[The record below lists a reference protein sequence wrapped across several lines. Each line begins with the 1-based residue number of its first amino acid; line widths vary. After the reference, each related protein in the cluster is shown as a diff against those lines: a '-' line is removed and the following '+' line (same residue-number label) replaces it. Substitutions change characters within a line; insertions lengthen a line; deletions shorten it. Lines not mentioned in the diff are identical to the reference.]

1 MLGASATGRLANVAQ
16 CVHDQQRGRFT
27 AARQAQPGAFAHQLS
42 CCGCSALGGGGAGG
56 GDGYHTIHE
65 LAPNA
70 RVYTYSSTNPPGAV
84 VQSGDAIEVQC
95 LDASDGWLEASGPG
109 STTEHYAKR
118 RHTPEIMEQFPGNPV
133 CEPVFVEGA
142 EPGDTLQVELL
153 ELRTADWGWTGVRRG
168 FGLLD
173 GDPLLTQDRLR
184 IWKLHPETREPCE
197 LGETGIKVPYRPF
210 CGCLGVAPPPE
221 GQFEAGQPE
230 GVVTIAPP
238 NLVSSCRLSGCATS
252 LKRSCCTLHRTA
264 ATSTRSTWWRAAR
277 SCCRCSSAAPCSA
290 AARSATRGPGLR
302 LAAAGP
308 DAVDPRRNGGGA
320 AGG

>member
-1 MLGASATGRLANVAQ
+1 MLGSATGRLANVAQ
-16 CVHDQQRGRFT
+16 CVHDRQRGGFT

-42 CCGCSALGGGGAGG
+42 CCGCSALGRSGGG
-56 GDGYHTIHE
+56 GDGYTIHE

-70 RVYTYSSTNPPGAV
+70 RVYTYSSTNPAGAV

-118 RHTPEIMEQFPGNPV
+118 RHTPESMKQFPGNPV

-142 EPGDTLQVELL
+142 EPGDTLQVELM

-173 GDPLLTQDRLR
+173 GDPLLTEDRLR

-197 LGETGIKVPYRPF
+197 LGETGVKVPYRPF
-210 CGCLGVAPPPE
+210 CGCLGVAPPPD

-238 NLVSSCRLSGCATS
+238 NLVS
-252 LKRSCCTLHRTA
+252 A
-264 ATSTRSTWWRAAR
+264 AAA
-277 SCCRCSSAAPCSA
+277 SPAAPQVSNGAAAPCTERRQRRHEA
-290 AARSATRGPGLR
+290 LGGGQQGPAARVR
-302 LAAAGP
+302 
-308 DAVDPRRNGGGA
+308 PRRPVQLRRRPRRPG
-320 AGG
+320 

>member
-1 MLGASATGRLANVAQ
+1 MLGSATGRLANVAQ
-16 CVHDQQRGRFT
+16 CVHDRQRGGFT

-42 CCGCSALGGGGAGG
+42 CCGCSALAGGGGGE

-70 RVYTYSSTNPPGAV
+70 RVYTYSSANPPGAV

-153 ELRTADWGWTGVRRG
+153 ELRTADWGWTGGIPTPPSPAHCLSAVFFARLAPFFRRPFALPAFLAPRQRERAKNG
-168 FGLLD
+168 GKWAKFG
-173 GDPLLTQDRLR
+173 
-184 IWKLHPETREPCE
+184 
-197 LGETGIKVPYRPF
+197 GETGEKQRWLSGVGDSAARLRP
-210 CGCLGVAPPPE
+210 ARRRPPP
-221 GQFEAGQPE
+221 
-230 GVVTIAPP
+230 
-238 NLVSSCRLSGCATS
+238 
-252 LKRSCCTLHRTA
+252 H
-264 ATSTRSTWWRAAR
+264 
-277 SCCRCSSAAPCSA
+277 
-290 AARSATRGPGLR
+290 RGP
-302 LAAAGP
+302 AADLEASPG
-308 DAVDPRRNGGGA
+308 DARAV
-320 AGG
+320 

>member
-1 MLGASATGRLANVAQ
+1 MLGSATGRLANVAQ
-16 CVHDQQRGRFT
+16 CVHDRQRGGFT

-42 CCGCSALGGGGAGG
+42 CCGCSALAGGGGGE

-70 RVYTYSSTNPPGAV
+70 RVYTYSSANPPGAV

-153 ELRTADWGWTGVRRG
+153 ELRTADWGWTG
-168 FGLLD
+168 
-173 GDPLLTQDRLR
+173 
-184 IWKLHPETREPCE
+184 
-197 LGETGIKVPYRPF
+197 GIPTPNPAHCLSAVFRPF
-210 CGCLGVAPPPE
+210 CAVFPPSLCVARLPGAETERTGEKWRKMGEIWGRNGRETAVAEWRWGQCGAASACSTATPSSPRTGCGSGSFTRRRASR
-221 GQFEAGQPE
+221 
-230 GVVTIAPP
+230 
-238 NLVSSCRLSGCATS
+238 VSSARRGSRCRIALS
-252 LKRSCCTLHRTA
+252 
-264 ATSTRSTWWRAAR
+264 
-277 SCCRCSSAAPCSA
+277 
-290 AARSATRGPGLR
+290 
-302 LAAAGP
+302 AG
-308 DAVDPRRNGGGA
+308 A
-320 AGG
+320 

>member
-1 MLGASATGRLANVAQ
+1 M
-16 CVHDQQRGRFT
+16 
-27 AARQAQPGAFAHQLS
+27 
-42 CCGCSALGGGGAGG
+42 
-56 GDGYHTIHE
+56 
-65 LAPNA
+65 
-70 RVYTYSSTNPPGAV
+70 
-84 VQSGDAIEVQC
+84 QSGDAIEVQC

-173 GDPLLTQDRLR
+173 GDPLLTEDRLR

-210 CGCLGVAPPPE
+210 CGCLGVAPPPD